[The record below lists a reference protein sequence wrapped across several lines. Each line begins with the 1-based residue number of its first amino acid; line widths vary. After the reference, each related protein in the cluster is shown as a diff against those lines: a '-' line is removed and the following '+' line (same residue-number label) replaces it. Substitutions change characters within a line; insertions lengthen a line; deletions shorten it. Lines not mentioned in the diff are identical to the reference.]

1 MSVFRCP
8 FLSFGAIS
16 RYLMIIY
23 RRPFFCVFCYLREA
37 GFLPCTYLRPVKN
50 GSFLKYMSTKCLA
63 IRL

>member
-23 RRPFFCVFCYLREA
+23 RRPLFRVFVIFA
-37 GFLPCTYLRPVKN
+37 KP
-50 GSFLKYMSTKCLA
+50 GSFLVRICVPLRMVLS
-63 IRL
+63 